1 MDEGI
6 SPHRSFFSRLAK
18 LFKKGSLSQESFE
31 DEISDL
37 LDHGEESGIIPQSA
51 SEMIQSIVDF
61 NDTVARQIMTP
72 RIDMVGAEEGSSIG
86 EIIKI
91 LHEEAYSR
99 LPVYEGDMDHI
110 KGFIMGKDLL
120 QLWGRD
126 LSTPLPGSL
135 IRSVV
140 LVPGNKKISDLL
152 GELRSQKS
160 HLAIVLDEYGGTAG
174 LVTMED
180 IIEEIV
186 GDIHDEYDGEEALPF
201 TELSPGLTL
210 AAGQAPISGLSEH
223 LGVELPEGDY
233 DTLGGFLTN
242 QVGRVPQVREEISWE
257 NLVFIITAADDRK
270 VEQVEIR
277 AMDAAA
283 AAPKEEGEA
292 ASASAEAVLR

>member
-1 MDEGI
+1 LDEGS
-6 SPHRSFFSRLAK
+6 SPHRSFFYRLGK

-37 LDHGEESGIIPQSA
+37 LDHGAESGIIPQSA
-51 SEMIQSIVDF
+51 TEMIQSIVEF

-72 RIDMVGAEEGSSIG
+72 RIDMVGVEQGCSIG
-86 EIIKI
+86 EVIKI
-91 LHEEAYSR
+91 LIEEAYSR

-110 KGFIMGKDLL
+110 KGFIVGKDLV
-120 QLWGRD
+120 QFWGED
-126 LSTPLPGSL
+126 QAAPLPPSL
-135 IRSVV
+135 IRPVI
-140 LVPGNKKISDLL
+140 LVPGNKKIGDLL
-152 GELRSQKS
+152 GELRSQKN

-186 GDIHDEYDGEEALPF
+186 GDIHDEYDEEEIAPF

-210 AAGQAPISGLSEH
+210 AAGQAPISDLSEH

-242 QVGRVPQVREEISWE
+242 QVGRVPQVKEKISWE
-257 NLVFIITAADDRK
+257 NLLFSIIAADDRK

-277 AMDAAA
+277 ELGPENQ
-283 AAPKEEGEA
+283 APPPESGALENG
-292 ASASAEAVLR
+292 

>member
-1 MDEGI
+1 MEEGS

-37 LDHGEESGIIPQSA
+37 LDHGAESGIIPQSA

-72 RIDMVGAEEGSSIG
+72 RIDMVGVEQGSSIG
-86 EIIKI
+86 EVIKVI
-91 LHEEAYSR
+91 LEEAYSR

-110 KGFIMGKDLL
+110 KGFIVGKDLL
-120 QLWGRD
+120 QCWGRD
-126 LSTPLPGSL
+126 LAAPLPAGL
-135 IRSVV
+135 IRPVI
-140 LVPGNKKISDLL
+140 LAPGNKKIGDLL
-152 GELRSQKS
+152 SELRHQKN

-186 GDIHDEYDGEEALPF
+186 GDIHDEYDEEESAPF
-201 TELSPGLTL
+201 AELSPGVTL
-210 AAGQAPISGLSEH
+210 AAGQAPISDLSEH

-242 QVGRVPQVREEISWE
+242 QVGRVPQVKEEIFWE
-257 NLVFIITAADDRK
+257 NLLFSITAADDRK

-277 AMDAAA
+277 ELGPEDRPS
-283 AAPKEEGEA
+283 APEHSLAGNG
-292 ASASAEAVLR
+292 